1 MSVRHGGFASVGT
14 PFAVLLLANTVVAET
29 RPFPDL
35 TVEIVEL
42 TIEQSIELPT
52 KEAVRHNQVWCGTLS
67 DFDEL
72 VICVER
78 TERIEYFCNKAWSQ
92 VQGIQS
98 AEPTT
103 VAEYKQLNDAIR
115 DIQSDARAAER
126 YLRIGTGT
134 QTKRLSDY

>member
-1 MSVRHGGFASVGT
+1 MEVASVGA
-14 PFAVLLLANTVVAET
+14 PFAVLLLANTVVAEA

-42 TIEQSIELPT
+42 TVEQSIELPT
-52 KEAVRHNQVWCGTLS
+52 KEAVRDNQVWCGSLS

-72 VICVER
+72 IICVER
-78 TERIEYFCNKAWSQ
+78 TERIEYFSDKARFQ
-92 VQGIQS
+92 VQAIQS

-103 VAEYKQLNDAIR
+103 VAEYKLLNDAIR

-126 YLRIGTGT
+126 YLRIGTGL
-134 QTKRLSDY
+134 QTRRLSDY

>member
-1 MSVRHGGFASVGT
+1 MEVASVGT
-14 PFAVLLLANTVVAET
+14 PFAVLLFANTVAAEA

-35 TVEIVEL
+35 TVEIIEL
-42 TIEQSIELPT
+42 TVEQSIELPT
-52 KEAVRHNQVWCGTLS
+52 HQAVRDNQVWCGSLF

-72 VICVER
+72 SICAER
-78 TERIEYFCNKAWSQ
+78 TKRIEYFSDKARSQ

-103 VAEYKQLNDAIR
+103 VAEHRLLADAIR

-126 YLRIGTGT
+126 YLRIGIGL
-134 QTKRLSDY
+134 QTRRLSNY